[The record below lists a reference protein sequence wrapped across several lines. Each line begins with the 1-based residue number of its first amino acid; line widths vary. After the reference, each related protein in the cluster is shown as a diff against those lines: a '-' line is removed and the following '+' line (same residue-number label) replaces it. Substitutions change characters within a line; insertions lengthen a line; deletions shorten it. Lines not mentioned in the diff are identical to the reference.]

1 MPPNLT
7 QLAPATAEPLPL
19 RDIVLPEPVG
29 WWPPAPGWWLL
40 ALLTL
45 LLLVF
50 GCRFLLRQLQ
60 QRRQRQRLLKPALQ
74 QLEQIRRRF
83 ARSSDT
89 TQLVSDLSMLIRRT
103 ALTRYPRE
111 QVAGLI
117 GTAWL
122 DWLDRSCAHANSSA
136 PFSNGVGRVLVDQAY
151 RPAAEVDSDA
161 LLELS
166 EQWLHAIA
174 TTSLESNQE
183 PRGGDQQSNGQTV
196 PGAPDSGAVA

>member
-1 MPPNLT
+1 MPTNLA

-19 RDIVLPEPVG
+19 RDILLPEPVG

-60 QRRQRQRLLKPALQ
+60 QRRQRQRLLKPAQQ

-122 DWLDRSCAHANSSA
+122 DWLWSRS
-136 PFSNGVGRVLVDQAY
+136 G
-151 RPAAEVDSDA
+151 
-161 LLELS
+161 
-166 EQWLHAIA
+166 
-174 TTSLESNQE
+174 TNQQE
-183 PRGGDQQSNGQTV
+183 TP
-196 PGAPDSGAVA
+196 